1 MSKAVAAGLRVG
13 YVHAPA
19 SMVSRMAAALR
30 NSCWMA
36 TPLVLEIASRW
47 VEDGTASAL
56 LEYQRGEIARRQ
68 ALVVDLL
75 QGLTYRS
82 HLCCPHFG
90 RSASP
95 WRAIEIE
102 QGMRGQ
108 QHLVTTA
115 EAFSTGR
122 GTLPGHSNQRQ
133 QFPRRG
139 IRYLTASQSWQRP
152 TRRPPRDADDA
163 CLIREATVPPEED
176 SLGSTVAISTGA
188 WLRHT
193 YGPRSTMDFT
203 RLGRNKKSRQPRKAA
218 RPSSVKPTQA
228 LIRSIHPAQ
237 SLTPRQPRHHRSVHP
252 RRRQLPSPVQRR
264 EQPAHRPVYPP
275 PRGQAA
281 SAISSAS
288 SLSPRR
294 RNTGGW

>member
-1 MSKAVAAGLRVG
+1 AVMSGARRKEIAKICREHGLIVIEDETHAVLMAERPTPLCHLLPERGILIGGMSKAVAAGLRVG

-82 HLCCPHFG
+82 HLCCPHFWVEVP
-90 RSASP
+90 AP

-122 GTLPGHSNQRQ
+122 GTLPQAIRISVSNSPGGGNTLSDGFAVLAALLREGPQEM
-133 QFPRRG
+133 
-139 IRYLTASQSWQRP
+139 LTMRA
-152 TRRPPRDADDA
+152 
-163 CLIREATVPPEED
+163 
-176 SLGSTVAISTGA
+176 
-188 WLRHT
+188 
-193 YGPRSTMDFT
+193 
-203 RLGRNKKSRQPRKAA
+203 
-218 RPSSVKPTQA
+218 
-228 LIRSIHPAQ
+228 
-237 SLTPRQPRHHRSVHP
+237 
-252 RRRQLPSPVQRR
+252 
-264 EQPAHRPVYPP
+264 
-275 PRGQAA
+275 
-281 SAISSAS
+281 
-288 SLSPRR
+288 
-294 RNTGGW
+294 